1 MQQKQK
7 NAFSCTF
14 NRSIEDFLFAV
25 IDVIKMALPNIW
37 ETAAL
42 NDYYSS
48 CITFKCNRFFE
59 NEQKCI
65 DTQFSDVGY
74 YNILVTS

>member
-37 ETAAL
+37 ESGAL

-48 CITFKCNRFFE
+48 CITFKCNRFLE
-59 NEQKCI
+59 NEQECI
-65 DTQFSDVGY
+65 RKQFSILALVS
-74 YNILVTS
+74 ILV

>member
-7 NAFSCTF
+7 MHSAAHLIAALKIFY
-14 NRSIEDFLFAV
+14 AV

-37 ETAAL
+37 ESGAL

-48 CITFKCNRFFE
+48 CITFKCNRFLE
-59 NEQKCI
+59 NEKECI
-65 DTQFSDVGY
+65 RKQFS
-74 YNILVTS
+74 ILALAK